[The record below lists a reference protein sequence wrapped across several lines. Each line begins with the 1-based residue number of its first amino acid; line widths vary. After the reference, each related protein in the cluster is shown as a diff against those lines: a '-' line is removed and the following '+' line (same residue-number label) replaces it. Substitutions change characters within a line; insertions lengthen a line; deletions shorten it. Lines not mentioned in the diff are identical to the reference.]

1 MTSSNGNIF
10 HVTGPLWGEFTGHR
24 WIPLT
29 KASDAE
35 LWCFPWSAPEQ
46 TVQQT
51 IEMPVNWDT
60 TTLIMKSLLCITFS
74 SKFLWSVMTLKAHL
88 LISHST
94 VIVVSYELYYV
105 IIPCSTKLKGVYW
118 YHLVRLSV
126 RPCFCPSVDR
136 IVSALYLLQY
146 SPDPSHIYTS
156 CQATS
161 DSVSRGK
168 FFKIKKFEV
177 FGKFFKF
184 VIFTLS
190 CFDLASIMNWSILWV
205 IMGQRGVSSERKR
218 SSCSIWNLITAVVP
232 HYIWGRSDGWA
243 PMSFLII
250 VGFTFSWE

>member
-1 MTSSNGNIF
+1 MTSSNGNIC

-88 LISHST
+88 VISHST
-94 VIVVSYELYYV
+94 VIVVSYELCYV
-105 IIPCSTKLKGVYW
+105 IIPHSTKLKGVYW

-126 RPCFCPSVDR
+126 RQCVCPSVDR

-146 SPDPSHIYTS
+146 SPDPFHIYTS

-168 FFKIKKFEV
+168 FFKIRKFEV
-177 FGKFFKF
+177 
-184 VIFTLS
+184 
-190 CFDLASIMNWSILWV
+190 LANPS
-205 IMGQRGVSSERKR
+205 
-218 SSCSIWNLITAVVP
+218 NL
-232 HYIWGRSDGWA
+232 
-243 PMSFLII
+243 SFLLCL
-250 VGFTFSWE
+250 VLTWHPLWTGQFYGQSWGNEGYPQNASVLVVLFGI